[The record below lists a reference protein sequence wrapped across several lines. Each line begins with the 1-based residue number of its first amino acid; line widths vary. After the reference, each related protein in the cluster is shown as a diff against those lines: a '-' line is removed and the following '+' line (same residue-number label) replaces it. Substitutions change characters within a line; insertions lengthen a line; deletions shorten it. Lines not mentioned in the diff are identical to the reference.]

1 MIEYSGLEYHCAA
14 NDSFDSVA
22 LMVYGDE
29 SYAPD
34 LMNANP
40 SYCGIAVFDGGEVLQ
55 LPVLEAPEEDE
66 DEDENETAMSTTIAP
81 WKV

>member
-22 LMVYGDE
+22 LEIYGDE

-40 SYCGIAVFDGGEVLQ
+40 RYCGLTVFDGGEVLQ
-55 LPVLEAPEEDE
+55 LPVLEVPEDDE
-66 DEDENETAMSTTIAP
+66 DEEEAAMSTTIAP

>member
-1 MIEYSGLEYHCAA
+1 MIRYSGLGYRCAA
-14 NDSFDSVA
+14 NDSFDSIA
-22 LMVYGDE
+22 LEVYGDE

-40 SYCGIAVFDGGEVLQ
+40 NYCGMTVFNGGEMVL
-55 LPVLEAPEEDE
+55 LPVLDTPESSEDDDEAGM
-66 DEDENETAMSTTIAP
+66 ATTIAP

>member
-22 LMVYGDE
+22 LEIYGDE

-40 SYCGIAVFDGGEVLQ
+40 AYCGMTVFNGGEILQ
-55 LPVLEAPEEDE
+55 LPVLEVPEDDNEDE
-66 DEDENETAMSTTIAP
+66 DEAAMATTIAP